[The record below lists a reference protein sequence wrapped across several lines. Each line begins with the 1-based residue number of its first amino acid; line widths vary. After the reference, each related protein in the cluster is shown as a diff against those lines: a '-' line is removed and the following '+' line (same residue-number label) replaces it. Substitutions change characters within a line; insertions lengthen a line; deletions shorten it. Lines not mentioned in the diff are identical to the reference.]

1 MKVTKINDIIIVFL
15 NKFNNYNLDKDNF
28 KDIIKILEHHNIK
41 VKGYYDAYIYKDNN
55 YGIVIELIESNL
67 GYDDFNDIIDMR
79 VVVKNTNFLYK
90 IDDLIPIK
98 GKYRLYSNKDLYME
112 IIEID
117 DKNMAYLIENSQI
130 IYKDTNIIKKYSR
143 VLKEYML

>member
-15 NKFNNYNLDKDNF
+15 NKFNNYNLDEDNF

-41 VKGYYDAYIYKDNN
+41 IKGYYDAYIYEDNN
-55 YGIVIELIESNL
+55 YGVVIELIENNL

-79 VVVKNTNFLYK
+79 IVVKHTNFLYK
-90 IDDLIPIK
+90 IDDILPIK
-98 GKYRLYSNKDLYME
+98 AKYKLYSNKDLYME